1 MFHHLSKQFSTVPSV
16 YMEDQDEKNA
26 RSLKTMSENIRT
38 ISRDVSGL
46 KKEISNF
53 QNTYQVCAE
62 IEFALNNVKDN
73 SGLDATQKISYNF

>member
-1 MFHHLSKQFSTVPSV
+1 LG
-16 YMEDQDEKNA
+16 
-26 RSLKTMSENIRT
+26 T

-73 SGLDATQKISYNF
+73 SGLDPTQKDKLQLLIYRLAFERAQD

>member
-1 MFHHLSKQFSTVPSV
+1 
-16 YMEDQDEKNA
+16 MEDQDEKNA
-26 RSLKTMSENIRT
+26 RSLKTMSENIGT

-62 IEFALNNVKDN
+62 IEFAKNFLRN
-73 SGLDATQKISYNF
+73 SPCIHHILSGHLLINLHRA

>member
-1 MFHHLSKQFSTVPSV
+1 LG
-16 YMEDQDEKNA
+16 
-26 RSLKTMSENIRT
+26 T

-73 SGLDATQKISYNF
+73 SGLDATQDKLQLLIYRLAFERAQD